1 MMGRNG
7 DLSVGHAP
15 CWSVLVYHP
24 DLVIAEAI
32 AATLRT
38 TDVASRTSAADRVDA
53 LLRFRHPPALI
64 VMATTDDGEVG
75 DIAEALAHRRLA
87 VPLMT
92 CRDTITVSGVVQD
105 LLDGASGVA
114 ALASSPRR
122 FAAVARTVA
131 GGGLTIPVNVRPRVL
146 PALVRAA
153 AEHAEARNRL
163 AAMTPRQRQVL
174 GLMAMGHGHSGVAAR
189 LGLAVTTART
199 HADQVRAKLD
209 ADSQLEAS
217 IEARRTLRLGTAP
230 ARPVEALFG
239 VVGGVV
245 SDGAPRR

>member
-1 MMGRNG
+1 MAWNG
-7 DLSVGHAP
+7 GAAVAHAQ
-15 CWSVLVYHP
+15 CCSVLVYHP
-24 DLVIAEAI
+24 DRIIAEAI

-38 TDVASRTSAADRVDA
+38 TGVASGTSAADRVDA
-53 LLRFRHPPALI
+53 LLRFQRVPSLI
-64 VMATTDDGEVG
+64 VMAAADDGGVG
-75 DIAEALAHRRLA
+75 DVAEALAHRRVS
-87 VPLMT
+87 VPLLT
-92 CRDTITVSGVVQD
+92 CRDTISAAGVVHD
-105 LLDGASGVA
+105 LLAGASGVA
-114 ALASSPRR
+114 ALTSSPRR

-131 GGGLTIPVNVRPRVL
+131 DGGLTIPVNVRASVL

-153 AEHAEARNRL
+153 AEHADARDRL

-209 ADSQLEAS
+209 AASQLEAT

-230 ARPVEALFG
+230 ARPVEALFAA
-239 VVGGVV
+239 VGG
-245 SDGAPRR
+245 SSAGSAARR